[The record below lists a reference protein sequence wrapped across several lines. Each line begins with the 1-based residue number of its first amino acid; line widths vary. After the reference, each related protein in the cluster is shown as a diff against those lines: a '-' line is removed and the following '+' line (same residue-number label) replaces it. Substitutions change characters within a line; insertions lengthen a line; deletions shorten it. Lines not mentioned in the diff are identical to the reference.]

1 MDYHITNPSH
11 PVAKTDL
18 TIVIPV
24 KNEEAAIGPV
34 IDELHQ
40 EGYTNILVVDGYS
53 TDKTAEVVKSKLGVR
68 FIQQHGK
75 GKTGAVKTAIE
86 HVTTPYM
93 LIVDGDYTYPA
104 KDIQYLLAHCSSYA
118 QVIGVRDKKNISRV
132 HQFGNKIITST
143 FNLLFGAHIA
153 DVCSGMYLLNTQV
166 ARELELSSKGFITEV
181 EIASQAASHYNIA
194 DVPIGYRERIGKSKL
209 STINGFGILTNVIK
223 LAWKHNP
230 IFFFS
235 AVASLVIIPGI
246 GALSWVFYQQL
257 VTGLWNSNW
266 ALLSILL
273 ILFGTQSI
281 AVAAISALM
290 KRMER
295 RLTQYTKSER
305 ENNGV

>member
-1 MDYHITNPSH
+1 MNYHITNPSF

-24 KNEEAAIGPV
+24 KNEEAAIGHV
-34 IDELHQ
+34 IDELQQ

-118 QVIGVRDKKNISRV
+118 QVIGVRDKTNISRL
-132 HQFGNKIITST
+132 HRFGNKIITST
-143 FNLLFGAHIA
+143 FNLLFGAHIS

-181 EIASQAASHYNIA
+181 EIASQAAARHNIT

-235 AVASLVIIPGI
+235 AVASLTIIPGI
-246 GALSWVFYQQL
+246 GILGWVLYQQYL
-257 VTGLWNSNW
+257 TGSWHSGW
-266 ALLSILL
+266 ALIGVLL
-273 ILFGTQSI
+273 TLFATQTI

-290 KRMER
+290 KRTEQR
-295 RLTQYTKSER
+295 ITQRLSKQ
-305 ENNGV
+305 

>member
-1 MDYHITNPSH
+1 LDYHITNPSF

-24 KNEEAAIGPV
+24 KNEEGAIGHV

-53 TDKTAEVVKSKLGVR
+53 TDRTAEVAKSKPGVV

-104 KDIQYLLAHCSSYA
+104 KDIQNLLAHCSSYA
-118 QVIGVRDKKNISRV
+118 QVIGVREKTNISPLHR
-132 HQFGNKIITST
+132 FGNKIITST
-143 FNLLFGAHIA
+143 FNLLFGAHIS

-181 EIASQAASHYNIA
+181 EIASQTAAHHNIA

-209 STINGFGILTNVIK
+209 SAINGFGILTNVIK
-223 LAWKHNP
+223 LSMRHNP

-235 AVASLVIIPGI
+235 AVASLTIIPGVGI
-246 GALSWVFYQQL
+246 LGWVLYQQYL
-257 VTGLWNSNW
+257 TDSWHSGW
-266 ALLSILL
+266 ALIGVLL
-273 ILFGTQSI
+273 TLFATQTI

-290 KRMER
+290 KRAEQR
-295 RLTQYTKSER
+295 ITQRLNHS
-305 ENNGV
+305 